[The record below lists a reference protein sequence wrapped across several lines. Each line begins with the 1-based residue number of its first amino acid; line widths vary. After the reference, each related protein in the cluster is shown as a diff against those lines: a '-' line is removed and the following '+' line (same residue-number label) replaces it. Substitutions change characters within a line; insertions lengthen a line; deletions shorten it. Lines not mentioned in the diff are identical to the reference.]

1 MFSLGRFLRI
11 PGPWFL
17 TRWVRRIAVGL
28 AAAYL
33 AGTFLQ
39 VWFAAGRDDAP
50 TAAEAIVVLGA
61 AQYNGKPSPV
71 LRARLDHALELQRE
85 GLVPLI
91 VVTGGIGSG
100 DRESEA
106 TVGRRYLLA
115 QGVPD
120 SAVVVVAQGKDT
132 DETMAAVAE
141 WVHTHQ
147 LADVLLV
154 SDAFHMARLRVVAH
168 RHSLTAWTSPAPE
181 SPIVD
186 EREWG
191 YLLAEG
197 VKLPVAYLTPVR
209 RRWGSR
215 GRARSRR

>member
-1 MFSLGRFLRI
+1 MLRRRWIALLGVFGAMGALYGIALAIVWHAARQDQ
-11 PGPWFL
+11 
-17 TRWVRRIAVGL
+17 RR
-28 AAAYL
+28 
-33 AGTFLQ
+33 
-39 VWFAAGRDDAP
+39 AAGAV
-50 TAAEAIVVLGA
+50 VVLGA

-71 LRARLDHALELQRE
+71 LRARLDHALELLRE

-120 SAVVVVAQGKDT
+120 SAVVAVAQGKDT
-132 DETMAAVAE
+132 DETIAAVAE
-141 WVHTHQ
+141 WVRTHQ

-168 RHSLTAWTSPAPE
+168 RHGLTAWTSPAPA
-181 SPIVD
+181 SPIVG

-197 VKLPVAYLTPVR
+197 VKLPVAYFTP
-209 RRWGSR
+209 
-215 GRARSRR
+215 

>member
-1 MFSLGRFLRI
+1 MLRRRWIALLGVVGAMGVLYGIALAIVWHAARQDQ
-11 PGPWFL
+11 
-17 TRWVRRIAVGL
+17 RR
-28 AAAYL
+28 
-33 AGTFLQ
+33 
-39 VWFAAGRDDAP
+39 AAGAV
-50 TAAEAIVVLGA
+50 VVLGA

-120 SAVVVVAQGKDT
+120 SAVVAVAQGKDT

-141 WVHTHQ
+141 WVRTHQ

-168 RHSLTAWTSPAPE
+168 RHGLTAWTSPAPE
-181 SPIVD
+181 SPIVG

-197 VKLPVAYLTPVR
+197 VKLPVAYFTP
-209 RRWGSR
+209 
-215 GRARSRR
+215 